1 MVVTVEK
8 VAQMAMLYDFYGQLL
23 TEKQQQLIE
32 LYYHHDL
39 SLGEI
44 AEEYGVSRQA
54 VHDLLKRTERILV
67 EYESKLNLVAKY
79 LKEREVLAE
88 IRTRLQN
95 FDPASGEQHLSTINQ
110 LLNQLLD

>member
-1 MVVTVEK
+1 MTVEK

-23 TEKQQQLIE
+23 TEKQQQLVE

-54 VHDLLKRTERILV
+54 VHDLLKRSEKILQD
-67 EYESKLNLVAKY
+67 YETKLKLVAKHQR
-79 LKEREVLAE
+79 ERQLLAQ
-88 IRTRLQN
+88 IRTYLQDY
-95 FDPASGEQHLSTINQ
+95 DPKHDADKLTIINQ
-110 LLNQLLD
+110 LLNELLE